1 MFMKYNMTPKFPRDI
16 TVKRTGLLKFQN
28 QVIQEASQNVN
39 SFLIGSMVDDDMTI
53 IVDTQG
59 VLLAMKSYDEVG
71 ERGLAL
77 NYDIEIEEGY
87 RRPILKEWIR
97 IRNNILKINKGLE
110 EAEFEVYSYI
120 YDNREKEAWYWI
132 HNTAVTK
139 GGKTYATRFNTVSG
153 KIEQVDTSL
162 IGAKNRL
169 VYVVDLKFVPNYSN
183 NVNVVVVNET
193 YVLSVAEEGKI
204 ITVTE
209 GSLVRQVLM
218 DITSEDDSIQTY
230 KIQYDTQT
238 GPRDRTSKEVVEEND
253 VLEVL
258 AEDER
263 TIGNYSITIHSEE

>member
-1 MFMKYNMTPKFPRDI
+1 MKYNMTPKFPRDI